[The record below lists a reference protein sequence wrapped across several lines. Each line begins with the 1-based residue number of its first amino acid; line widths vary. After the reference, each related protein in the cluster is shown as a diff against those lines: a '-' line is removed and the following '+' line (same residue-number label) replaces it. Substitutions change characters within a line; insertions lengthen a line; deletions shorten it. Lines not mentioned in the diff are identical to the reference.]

1 MNDAFR
7 VPSALALAFNEPA
20 LREFAA
26 MTEAQKQAA
35 AELAGFARERTTQY
49 EF

>member
-1 MNDAFR
+1 MSEPFR

-35 AELAGFARERTTQY
+35 AEFTGFVRDRTTQY